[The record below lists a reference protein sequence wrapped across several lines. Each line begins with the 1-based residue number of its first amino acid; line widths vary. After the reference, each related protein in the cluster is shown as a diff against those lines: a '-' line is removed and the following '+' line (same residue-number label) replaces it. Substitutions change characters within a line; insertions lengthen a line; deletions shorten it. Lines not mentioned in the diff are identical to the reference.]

1 MSRENVEAVR
11 RAVAAFNEGGVE
23 GLLVHFDPG
32 IEWISVRG
40 FLPDAQDRAGHEGVR
55 EWFSMISE
63 LFCDLR
69 WEPLEFVDAGDRVM
83 VSARL
88 SGIGKGS
95 GIATEVTLFH
105 VVTLRG
111 SKAVRFES
119 YMNRPEALEAAGLSE

>member
-1 MSRENVEAVR
+1 MPEENIEAAR
-11 RAVAAFNEGGVE
+11 CAVAAFNEAGVE
-23 GLLVHFDPG
+23 GLLVHLDPG

-69 WEPLEFVDAGDRVM
+69 WEPFEFVDAGDQVM

-88 SGIGKGS
+88 GGTGKGS
-95 GIATEVTLFH
+95 GIATEITLFH
-105 VVTLRG
+105 VITLRG

-119 YMNRPEALEAAGLSE
+119 YVNRPEALEAAGLSE